1 MAEFKPLPIGI
12 EDFKELIDKGY
23 CFIDKTLLIKNLLDH
38 RSKVSLFAR
47 PRRFGKTLNLSMI
60 QRYFEKTEK
69 SNAYLFDGLK
79 ISQTE
84 AFYQANQGQFPVISL
99 SLKSMKQASFSEANT
114 LYQYAISEEFK
125 RHANILEFGILSEA
139 EQVEFRNICNKT
151 ADAAH
156 FLYAIRLLS
165 DFLKKAYQK
174 NVIILIDEYDVP
186 LENAYFRGFYDEMV
200 DLIRSAFESALKT
213 NPSLEFAVL
222 TGCLHISKESIFTGL
237 NNLNVYSV
245 INHDFSEYFGFTAD
259 EVTTLAENYNLGDKL
274 SEMKEWY
281 NGYLFDK
288 TEIYNPWSILKYIQ
302 SARNG
307 EIISAMPYWSNTSSN
322 DIIRKLIFE
331 GGEDTRNAIE
341 RLMNGESVS
350 APIFEDI
357 TYRNIDI
364 NSDSIWSLL
373 LFTGYLKP
381 IKIYKGEQNLTYFDG
396 IIPNKEIQTIYQTS
410 IMQWFQE
417 KVQANSRNDLFEAII
432 NGNSQKFEEILC
444 DWLAETIS
452 YYNGK
457 ENYYHGFLSGLL
469 SGFTGY
475 IVKSNRESGNGRPD
489 ILILAKRR
497 RQLAIIIEI
506 KVTDDYNKLNEKCNE
521 ALKQIA
527 EKNYAAELAYNG
539 YKKIIRYGVAFCQKD
554 CMVKVQ
560 I

>member
-1 MAEFKPLPIGI
+1 M
-12 EDFKELIDKGY
+12 
-23 CFIDKTLLIKNLLDH
+23 
-38 RSKVSLFAR
+38 
-47 PRRFGKTLNLSMI
+47 
-60 QRYFEKTEK
+60 
-69 SNAYLFDGLK
+69 
-79 ISQTE
+79 
-84 AFYQANQGQFPVISL
+84 
-99 SLKSMKQASFSEANT
+99 
-114 LYQYAISEEFK
+114 
-125 RHANILEFGILSEA
+125 
-139 EQVEFRNICNKT
+139 
-151 ADAAH
+151 
-156 FLYAIRLLS
+156 
-165 DFLKKAYQK
+165 
-174 NVIILIDEYDVP
+174 IDEYDVP

-213 NPSLEFAVL
+213 NSSLEFAVL

-281 NGYLFDK
+281 DGYLFGK

-341 RLMNGESVS
+341 RLINGESVS
-350 APIFEDI
+350 APFFEDI

-497 RQLAIIIEI
+497 RQLAIIVEI

>member
-1 MAEFKPLPIGI
+1 
-12 EDFKELIDKGY
+12 
-23 CFIDKTLLIKNLLDH
+23 
-38 RSKVSLFAR
+38 
-47 PRRFGKTLNLSMI
+47 
-60 QRYFEKTEK
+60 
-69 SNAYLFDGLK
+69 
-79 ISQTE
+79 
-84 AFYQANQGQFPVISL
+84 
-99 SLKSMKQASFSEANT
+99 
-114 LYQYAISEEFK
+114 
-125 RHANILEFGILSEA
+125 
-139 EQVEFRNICNKT
+139 
-151 ADAAH
+151 
-156 FLYAIRLLS
+156 
-165 DFLKKAYQK
+165 
-174 NVIILIDEYDVP
+174 
-186 LENAYFRGFYDEMV
+186 
-200 DLIRSAFESALKT
+200 
-213 NPSLEFAVL
+213 
-222 TGCLHISKESIFTGL
+222 
-237 NNLNVYSV
+237 
-245 INHDFSEYFGFTAD
+245 
-259 EVTTLAENYNLGDKL
+259 
-274 SEMKEWY
+274 MKEWY
-281 NGYLFDK
+281 DGYLFGK

-350 APIFEDI
+350 APIFEDN

>member
-1 MAEFKPLPIGI
+1 M
-12 EDFKELIDKGY
+12 
-23 CFIDKTLLIKNLLDH
+23 
-38 RSKVSLFAR
+38 
-47 PRRFGKTLNLSMI
+47 
-60 QRYFEKTEK
+60 
-69 SNAYLFDGLK
+69 
-79 ISQTE
+79 
-84 AFYQANQGQFPVISL
+84 
-99 SLKSMKQASFSEANT
+99 
-114 LYQYAISEEFK
+114 
-125 RHANILEFGILSEA
+125 
-139 EQVEFRNICNKT
+139 
-151 ADAAH
+151 
-156 FLYAIRLLS
+156 
-165 DFLKKAYQK
+165 
-174 NVIILIDEYDVP
+174 IDEYDVP

-222 TGCLHISKESIFTGL
+222 TGCLRISKESIFTGL

-281 NGYLFDK
+281 DGYLFGK

-302 SARNG
+302 SARSG

-452 YYNGK
+452 YYDGK

-527 EKNYAAELAYNG
+527 EKNYSAELVYNG
-539 YKKIIRYGVAFCQKD
+539 YKKIIWYGVAFCQKD